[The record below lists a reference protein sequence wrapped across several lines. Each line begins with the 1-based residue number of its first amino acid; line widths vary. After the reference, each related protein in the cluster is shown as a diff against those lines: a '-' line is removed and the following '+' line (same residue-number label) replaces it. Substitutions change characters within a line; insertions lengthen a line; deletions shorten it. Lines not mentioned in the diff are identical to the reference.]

1 MAEVKTELTNIV
13 RDTTNGALLNKDNS
27 ALMAYKKAKKNLSE
41 MEEMKTKVNN
51 IEKEFSEVKSLLN
64 AILEKL

>member
-1 MAEVKTELTNIV
+1 MTEVKTELTNIV
-13 RDTTNGALLNKDNS
+13 RDITNGALLNKDNS

>member
-1 MAEVKTELTNIV
+1 MAEVKTELANIV
-13 RDTTNGALLNKDNS
+13 RDTTNGALLNKDNA
-27 ALMAYKKAKKNLSE
+27 ALMAYKKTKKSLSE